1 MPERVNTGGV
11 KSFDY
16 SKLEDQKLSDNKKR
30 EIEDAYAKAAERKR
44 REKRDR
50 AVFWIIVILILIVLG
65 ILFLK

>member
-16 SKLEDQKLSDNKKR
+16 SKLEKQNLSDKQRK
-30 EIEDAYAKAAERKR
+30 EIRDAYAKAAERKA
-44 REKRDR
+44 REKRNR
-50 AVFWIIVILILIVLG
+50 IIIWIIVILVLIVLG